1 MKRAVWFLSAAVAMV
16 VLAGGCASTAGDGA
30 DKPRPEVMSGMG
42 HEEAEKLAADYI
54 AGFVASLKEND
65 FDKLKAVIPADSKT
79 KVTPEMFLQMRK
91 ELTETMGNLV
101 DARFV
106 TDLDKSIVR
115 DYVWK
120 FSFEK
125 TLTDGP
131 AKGRKVRHELFYM
144 VRVGRLDGK
153 YVIAGTGFR
162 L

>member
-30 DKPRPEVMSGMG
+30 DKPRPEEMSGMG

-65 FDKLKAVIPADSKT
+65 FDKLKAVIPADSK
-79 KVTPEMFLQMRK
+79 
-91 ELTETMGNLV
+91 TETMGNLV

>member
-1 MKRAVWFLSAAVAMV
+1 
-16 VLAGGCASTAGDGA
+16 
-30 DKPRPEVMSGMG
+30 MSGMG

-79 KVTPEMFLQMRK
+79 KVTPEMFQQMRK